1 VRSPWALAE
10 EARAALER
18 GRDDRCAERLTQLSA
33 LEPDHAEGARLAS
46 ELGQRLAAQAG
57 ALIDRGDLAA
67 AATVIARATAVP
79 FASCGAGVREVTTRI
94 EARQR
99 AQQKVALAPW
109 AIAAV
114 ATLVALAALL
124 AR

>member
-1 VRSPWALAE
+1 MP
-10 EARAALER
+10 RA
-18 GRDDRCAERLTQLSA
+18 QVV
-33 LEPDHAEGARLAS
+33 ARLAA
-46 ELGQRLAAQAG
+46 ELGHRLAAQAG

-67 AATVIARATAVP
+67 AAAVIARATAVP
-79 FASCGAGVREVTTRI
+79 FASCGEAMREVAARV

-109 AIAAV
+109 AIAVV

-124 AR
+124 MR